1 MWQGLSPAVRGA
13 VWMALATI
21 AWTVMIALVR
31 MLAGEIP
38 TFETM
43 FFRNVVAVIG
53 LAPVLLRGGARQWR
67 SAQPGLHCVRAVM
80 SFTGMVGFFYAIGH
94 LALGDLVALSFTQ
107 PLFVVVLAALV
118 LGERVGLARWRATA
132 IGFAGVLVIVRPG
145 FQEIGIATI
154 AVIASALLYA
164 GSNICIKVLMRTDTP
179 AQAAISVNLL
189 MLPLSLV
196 TALPGWITPN
206 LAQTALLVGVG
217 VSGTL
222 GIYLISRAYHAADA
236 SAVVPYDFLRLPLT
250 AAAAFVLFGETTNVW
265 TWIGA
270 LVIFASSYLLA
281 RTEAQGGKKTTTGG
295 LAHWTERAPKR

>member
-1 MWQGLSPAVRGA
+1 MWQDLSPGARGA

-31 MLAGEIP
+31 MLSGEIS

-43 FFRNVVAVIG
+43 FFRNVVAVVA
-53 LAPVLLRGGARQWR
+53 LTPVLMRGGARQWR
-67 SAQPGLHCVRAVM
+67 TQQPGLHCIRAVM
-80 SFTGMVGFFYAIGH
+80 SFVGMLGFFYAIGN
-94 LALGDLVALSFTQ
+94 LPLSDLVALSFTQ

-118 LGERVGLARWRATA
+118 LGERVGMARWRATA
-132 IGFAGVLVIVRPG
+132 IGFAGVLIIVRPG

-189 MLPLSLV
+189 MLPLSFV
-196 TALPGWITPN
+196 SALPGWTTPDPF
-206 LAQTALLVGVG
+206 QTALLVGVG

-222 GIYLISRAYHAADA
+222 GIYLISQAYHAADA

-250 AAAAFVLFGETTNVW
+250 AAVAFMLFGETTNLW

-270 LVIFASSYLLA
+270 LVIFASSYVLA
-281 RTEAQGGKKTTTGG
+281 RTEARTDTP
-295 LAHWTERAPKR
+295 APMNSKAR